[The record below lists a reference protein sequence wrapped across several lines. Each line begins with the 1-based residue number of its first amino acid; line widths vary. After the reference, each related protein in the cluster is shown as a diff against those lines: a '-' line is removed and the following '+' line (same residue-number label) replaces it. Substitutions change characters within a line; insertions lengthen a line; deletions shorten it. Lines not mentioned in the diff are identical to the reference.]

1 MIIWN
6 RTISSSIKNAKV
18 ISKQY
23 KTKMILLEISKI
35 YNKLKDY
42 CKIKKTMTL
51 KLMKKFK
58 NNNSIVLIQINKTWI

>member
-6 RTISSSIKNAKV
+6 RTICSSIKNAKA